1 MMDAAA
7 NPFIFGAYVLLAVVF
22 LLLLKLYL
30 RAFKAR
36 NPAQQDPVQNF
47 TEMAV
52 LFQTLR
58 RIVEEQKSLA
68 REFNK
73 HMDRKAALIREA
85 VKTVMAAQQRIDAQ
99 LAQLKEA
106 QQAQGVGEMPIA
118 SAAAEIE
125 CAEGPFT
132 SLDAVADSDD
142 EWVGL
147 DIGESED
154 AAPVDETPV
163 IEDAPEVKQQTRE
176 AFRALLDM
184 SSGDVQEDSVP
195 SQEVVDSA
203 VSLRERVYRYHD
215 AGMSV
220 AQIAQELGIG
230 KGEARL
236 MLGLRQRQ
244 ANS

>member
-1 MMDAAA
+1 M
-7 NPFIFGAYVLLAVVF
+7 
-22 LLLLKLYL
+22 
-30 RAFKAR
+30 
-36 NPAQQDPVQNF
+36 
-47 TEMAV
+47 
-52 LFQTLR
+52 
-58 RIVEEQKSLA
+58 
-68 REFNK
+68 
-73 HMDRKAALIREA
+73 
-85 VKTVMAAQQRIDAQ
+85 
-99 LAQLKEA
+99 
-106 QQAQGVGEMPIA
+106 
-118 SAAAEIE
+118 
-125 CAEGPFT
+125 
-132 SLDAVADSDD
+132 DAVADSDD